1 MTTLLGR
8 NVLITGGTKGI
19 GRCTA
24 LAFARAGA
32 NVLVCSRR
40 DDEAARQ
47 TAAELAET
55 GGKHHVTTA
64 DVTQAEQVAELA
76 SECARQF
83 GSLDVLVNNVGTIS
97 QVPFSELP
105 AAEWRRVIDVN
116 LTAAFL
122 VTQAALPLLSKDAS
136 IIYLG
141 SRAAVAGV
149 PLRAHYAAAKA
160 ALVGLTRSLC
170 KELGPAGIRVNVIY
184 PSIVET
190 DETRQVLG
198 PALDR
203 FRKQAALGRLACPQ
217 DIADTVLF
225 LAGPASSYLNGQVLQ
240 VDGG

>member
-24 LAFARAGA
+24 LTFARAGA
-32 NVLVCSRR
+32 NVLICSRH

-47 TAAELAET
+47 TAAELAEI
-55 GGKHHVTTA
+55 GGKYQVMTA
-64 DVTQAEQVAELA
+64 DVTCAEQVAELA
-76 SECARQF
+76 SACARQF
-83 GSLDVLVNNVGTIS
+83 GSLEVLVNNVGTIS
-97 QVPFSELP
+97 QMPFLDLP
-105 AAEWRRVIDVN
+105 LAEWRRVLDVN

-122 VTQAALPLLSKDAS
+122 VTQAMLPLLAKDSS
-136 IIYLG
+136 IIYVG

-170 KELGPAGIRVNVIY
+170 KELGPAGIRVNVVY

-190 DETRQVLG
+190 EETRQLLG
-198 PALDR
+198 AQLDR

-225 LAGPASSYLNGQVLQ
+225 LASPASGYVNGQVLQ